1 MLQTLFRNYQLV
13 RQVIPHPKWFANL
26 SGIHVSVADN
36 VLRETRKVSTRHI
49 LRISRAFAIPEAL
62 LQCRLLGELDP
73 NEPGNRMRQQWLR
86 RQLNLHGGVR
96 QAALQ
101 YPGLGV
107 KTMARLMKPDAIV
120 SPIQCELVAQHTG
133 WFLDP
138 GLLHSPDRSADGRQA
153 QDLLSWLRLAHHCE
167 STVAPLPPRT
177 RVLELAVPAEL
188 RYADRSFERL
198 QAAIVRHELDA
209 RVSAHREWL
218 KVTVMAGLKSGDFSF
233 EQARRLDTSFRG
245 QKPTPPAWVPPQA
258 A

>member
-13 RQVIPHPKWFANL
+13 RQVIPHPKWFATL

-49 LRISRAFAIPEAL
+49 LRISRAFAMPEAL

-86 RQLNLHGGVR
+86 RQLDLYGGVR

-101 YPGLGV
+101 FPGLGV

-120 SPIQCELVAQHTG
+120 SPILCELVAQHTG

-138 GLLHSPDRSADGRQA
+138 GLLHSPERSADGRQA
-153 QDLLSWLRLAHHCE
+153 QDLLSWLRLAHHCAAD
-167 STVAPLPPRT
+167 VAPLPPRT

-188 RYADRSFERL
+188 RYATRSFERI
-198 QAAIVRHELDA
+198 QTAIASHELDA

-218 KVTVMAGLKSGDFSF
+218 KVVVMEGLKIGDFSF
-233 EQARRLDTSFRG
+233 EQARRLDTNFRA
-245 QKPTPPAWVPPQA
+245 QKPLPPAWVPPQA